1 MAYQDVASV
10 ITGEK
15 LRMEGF
21 DMETNRD
28 MMYELLLQ
36 WPASE
41 ALNATCH
48 IRGNTALHLASGNVR
63 AVESLLKAG
72 ADTTIVNED
81 EEIVLQV
88 AERLVRQS
96 KVHEEVVLHLKLG
109 GNDMNFFSWSR
120 RVLGSSG
127 ERVS

>member
-1 MAYQDVASV
+1 
-10 ITGEK
+10 
-15 LRMEGF
+15 
-21 DMETNRD
+21 METNRD

-48 IRGNTALHLASGNVR
+48 IRGNTALHLAVESGNVR

-72 ADTTIVNED
+72 ADTTIVNEN

-88 AERLVRQS
+88 AERRVGQS

-109 GNDMNFFSWSR
+109 GNVMNFFSGSR
-120 RVLGSSG
+120 RVLGSSV